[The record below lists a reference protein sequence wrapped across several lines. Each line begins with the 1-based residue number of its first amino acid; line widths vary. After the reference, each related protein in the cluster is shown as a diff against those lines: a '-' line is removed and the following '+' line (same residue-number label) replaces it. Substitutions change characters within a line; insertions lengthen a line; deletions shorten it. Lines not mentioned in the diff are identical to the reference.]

1 MKEKLHGR
9 ELVFIASML
18 FGLFFGAGNLIFPI
32 YMGQLA
38 GANLIKA
45 VAGFLITGVGLP
57 LLGVTAIGITRS
69 EGLIGLSRKVGKGY
83 SMFFTCALYLT
94 IGPLFAIPR
103 CATVPFEV
111 GVQSLLGEKNSSI
124 ALAVFSVLFFAA
136 VLLFSL
142 FPGRILTVVGKI
154 LNPLFLV
161 LLTALVIAAV
171 VRPMGG
177 VLSAEPVGDYG
188 SKAFMT
194 GFLEGYNT
202 MDALAGLAF
211 GIVVI
216 NVIRGLGVTEPS
228 AVAKNTVRAGVY
240 SCLLMAVIYIAV
252 AVVGAMSRGKMEVA
266 QNGGDVFAAVAD
278 HYFGRVGALILAGI
292 VTFACLKTAV
302 GLVTSCSETFCEM
315 FPKLFSYKIWAVI
328 FSTVSF
334 LIANLG
340 LNAII
345 KISLPVLMFLYPL
358 AITLIVLGLTGR
370 LFSHSKYVYISTTVL
385 TLIAAVYDFLAALP
399 KEFIAKVHLGGV
411 IEAVGSVLP
420 LSGVGLGWLLPAA
433 IGVQIGLVIWI
444 TKGKPAEKQPTEKVM

>member
-161 LLTALVIAAV
+161 LLTALVI
-171 VRPMGG
+171 
-177 VLSAEPVGDYG
+177 
-188 SKAFMT
+188 
-194 GFLEGYNT
+194 
-202 MDALAGLAF
+202 
-211 GIVVI
+211 
-216 NVIRGLGVTEPS
+216 LGV
-228 AVAKNTVRAGVY
+228 
-240 SCLLMAVIYIAV
+240 
-252 AVVGAMSRGKMEVA
+252 
-266 QNGGDVFAAVAD
+266 
-278 HYFGRVGALILAGI
+278 
-292 VTFACLKTAV
+292 
-302 GLVTSCSETFCEM
+302 
-315 FPKLFSYKIWAVI
+315 
-328 FSTVSF
+328 
-334 LIANLG
+334 
-340 LNAII
+340 
-345 KISLPVLMFLYPL
+345 SLW
-358 AITLIVLGLTGR
+358 R
-370 LFSHSKYVYISTTVL
+370 RQR
-385 TLIAAVYDFLAALP
+385 
-399 KEFIAKVHLGGV
+399 
-411 IEAVGSVLP
+411 
-420 LSGVGLGWLLPAA
+420 
-433 IGVQIGLVIWI
+433 IG
-444 TKGKPAEKQPTEKVM
+444 